1 MRFNIEGV
9 VIFDTEKALLVN
21 RLTEDSIELSQTS
34 ARLLAAL
41 LTHSG
46 DILARDEIF
55 QSIFD
60 KFGARAS
67 NSNLNQ
73 YISILRKN
81 LHDLGIEQEII
92 ITVPR
97 VGFKISDHV
106 AISDEE
112 DKAPNIAINKRFLPA
127 LYEKLTAGRIYF
139 MVGGSI
145 VFFALV
151 VFFFRAEEHITELI
165 PSKMSLNQCSFYV
178 YLPMS
183 MQDIHNAF
191 SLSGRVLDC
200 SVPKKIYL
208 YSQVI
213 ESDLGYHVQI
223 LMVECERNGNRCT
236 SEYIR
241 EIHNA

>member
-9 VIFDTEKALLVN
+9 VIFDSEKALLVN
-21 RLTEDSIELSQTS
+21 LLTGDGIELSQTS

-46 DILARDEIF
+46 DVLARDEIF

-97 VGFKISDHV
+97 VGFKISEHAVISEEVKASSV
-106 AISDEE
+106 AV
-112 DKAPNIAINKRFLPA
+112 NKQWLPF
-127 LYEKLTAGRIYF
+127 LYEKLISGRIYF
-139 MVGGSI
+139 MTGGSVI
-145 VFFALV
+145 FLALI

-165 PSKMSLNQCSFYV
+165 PSKMLVNQCSFYV

-183 MQDIHNAF
+183 MQDIHSAF

-208 YSQVI
+208 YSQLI
-213 ESDLGYHVQI
+213 ESHLGYHVQI
-223 LMVECERNGNRCT
+223 LMVECDRNGNRCT

>member
-21 RLTEDSIELSQTS
+21 LLTGDCIELSQTS

-46 DILARDEIF
+46 EVLARDEIF

-97 VGFKISDHV
+97 VGFTISEHAV
-106 AISDEE
+106 INEE
-112 DKAPNIAINKRFLPA
+112 VNAPNVAVNQRWLPF

-139 MVGGSI
+139 MAGGSV
-145 VFFALV
+145 VFLAFI
-151 VFFFRAEEHITELI
+151 VFFFRVEEHITELI